1 MNAKL
6 TITPAAAR
14 AVRKRLDAAT
24 SRALHEIGK
33 RAVVY
38 ARQNCPVDTG
48 ELRRSIGYRVS
59 GNKLTVGASAKHA
72 PYVEHG
78 TGRGPPRPFL
88 RPAITGH
95 MDEYKRI
102 IRREFSR

>member
-1 MNAKL
+1 MGAKL
-6 TITPAAAR
+6 TIDAATAR
-14 AVRKRLDAAT
+14 ALRKKLDAA
-24 SRALHEIGK
+24 SARALREIGK

-38 ARQNCPVDTG
+38 AKARCPVDTG

-59 GNKLTVGASAKHA
+59 GNRLTVGASAKHA
-72 PYVEHG
+72 PYVE
-78 TGRGPPRPFL
+78 RGRPFL
-88 RPAITGH
+88 RPAIQGH